1 LRSLDRHEA
10 DYPNEWLTREARED
24 DLESRA
30 IVGMRVDVTSYEDA
44 ASRIVKWAELEQSR
58 YVCVASVNNV
68 MEARDD
74 DGFLEIMNKA
84 DLVTPDGMPLVWGLR
99 LLGASGATRVYGP
112 DLTPVVLTKAN
123 EHDVPVGFYGG
134 SPEVLDA
141 FVDRV
146 REGWPQ
152 LNIAYRC
159 SPPFT
164 ALSSEEEK
172 LEEAEISASGTR
184 ILFVGIGCPK
194 QEFWMARRKGKL
206 PCVMVGV
213 GAAFDFISG
222 TKRQAP
228 RWMRRAGLEWLF
240 RLITEPSRL
249 WRRYLRQ
256 NPRFVALF
264 GAQLLRARKQRGLAT
279 SD

>member
-1 LRSLDRHEA
+1 MRAE
-10 DYPNEWLTREARED
+10 RED
-24 DLESRA
+24 GVESRS
-30 IVGMRVDVTSYEDA
+30 IVGMRVDATNYQHAGSCIIE
-44 ASRIVKWAELEQSR
+44 WAKLEQSR

-68 MEARDD
+68 MAAHDD
-74 DGFLEIMNKA
+74 DAFRNVMNDA

-112 DLTPVVLTKAN
+112 DLTSVVLAKAQEN
-123 EHDVPVGFYGG
+123 HVPVGFYGG
-134 SPEVLDA
+134 SPDVLAA

-146 REGWPQ
+146 REEWPR
-152 LNIAYRC
+152 LNIAYRS
-159 SPPFT
+159 SPPFR
-164 ALSSEEEK
+164 ALSGEEEQV
-172 LEEAEISASGTR
+172 EEAEIGASGTR
-184 ILFVGIGCPK
+184 ILFVGTGCPK
-194 QEFWMARRKGKL
+194 QEFWMARRKGRL

-240 RLITEPSRL
+240 RLITEPRRL

-256 NPRFVALF
+256 NPRFLALF
-264 GAQLLRARKQRGLAT
+264 GAQLLRANKRRGLAT

>member
-1 LRSLDRHEA
+1 
-10 DYPNEWLTREARED
+10 
-24 DLESRA
+24 
-30 IVGMRVDVTSYEDA
+30 MRVDITNYQNA
-44 ASRIVKWAELEQSR
+44 ASSIIEWAKSEQSR

-68 MEARDD
+68 MAAHDD
-74 DGFLEIMNKA
+74 DAFRQIMNNA

-99 LLGASGATRVYGP
+99 LLGANGATRVYGP
-112 DLTPVVLTKAN
+112 DLTPAVLTKAQEN
-123 EHDVPVGFYGG
+123 HVPVGFYGG
-134 SPEVLDA
+134 SPDVLAA

-146 REGWPQ
+146 KEEWPR

-159 SPPFT
+159 SPPFR
-164 ALSSEEEK
+164 ALSREEE
-172 LEEAEISASGTR
+172 EVEQAEICSSGTK

-194 QEFWMARRKGKL
+194 QEFWMARRKGSL

-228 RWMRRAGLEWLF
+228 KWMRRAGLEWLF
-240 RLITEPSRL
+240 RLVTEPRRL
-249 WRRYLRQ
+249 WRRYLHQ
-256 NPRFVALF
+256 NPRFLALF
-264 GAQLLRARKQRGLAT
+264 GAQLLRGSKRRGLAT